1 MHCSKN
7 LVNRM
12 YSVSRKQRIDIS
24 GVYLKRSAIISDNYI
39 EFLRVK

>member
-7 LVNRM
+7 LDNRM
-12 YSVSRKQRIDIS
+12 YTVSRKQRIEIS
-24 GVYLKRSAIISDNYI
+24 AVDLKRSAIISDNYI